1 MATRHQLGHRSRA
14 RDKFIRHGS
23 QVLEAYELFELLLF
37 SCIPVKDTKGIAKD
51 LLAAFPNIS
60 KLLRAEEEE
69 LTAVSGIGRGT
80 AALIRAL
87 SEAFDI
93 CFAEK
98 PRELKPSA
106 IPDYHICGKLLVD
119 NYKRRDDQFV
129 LMISFDNSMNILGID
144 EVYKLPYSS
153 GGVKPAGFLK
163 SAVKRGASVAVTAFN
178 HPSGPLFPLPS
189 EMQTVKMLESAFEDA
204 GIFLAEQ
211 YLISGDKY
219 LGIMQHLEFAF
230 AQRTPEISDFLKS
243 KASLPKNLDCS
254 YAFSSELQGDSDAS
268 AAVLGKILKYTKTE
282 NPVAMAE
289 KLMAHFGSLRAVFEA
304 DFGALA
310 SVSADERV
318 CFMIRLSAAIFAR
331 SLTESVKVGK
341 KCADDA
347 LRRFAVGVFFAMPY
361 EETHIFCFDK
371 EGRFLG
377 ESRVSE
383 GTVNSSEILPRRI
396 LDTAYAFGAD
406 SIILAHNHP
415 RGHTSPSN
423 ADRDTTEYIAS
434 FLAPLG
440 ITLKAHYIVA
450 DGTAENFL

>member
-1 MATRHQLGHRSRA
+1 MLYGILLGRWICG
-14 RDKFIRHGS
+14 FLCPFGLI
-23 QVLEAYELFELLLF
+23 Q
-37 SCIPVKDTKGIAKD
+37 D
-51 LLAAFPNIS
+51 LLYKIKTPKLKKNKVTKILSYFKYVILVLFVFIFPIAYMLKDFPLPAFCKYICPAGTLEGAIGLLSNAINES
-60 KLLRAEEEE
+60 KLSMLGP
-69 LTAVSGIGRGT
+69 LFTW
-80 AALIRAL
+80 
-87 SEAFDI
+87 
-93 CFAEK
+93 K
-98 PRELKPSA
+98 
-106 IPDYHICGKLLVD
+106 
-119 NYKRRDDQFV
+119 FV

-268 AAVLGKILKYTKTE
+268 AAVLGQILKYTKTE

-331 SLTESVKVGK
+331 SLTEPVKVGK

-383 GTVNSSEILPRRI
+383 GTINSSEILPRRI